1 MSSQVLARK
10 WRPRNFDTLV
20 GQQHVVKALTH
31 ALTHQRLHHAYL
43 FTGTRGVGKTTIARI
58 LAKSLNCE
66 TGITASPC
74 GVCAACTEI
83 DAGRYVDYIEM
94 DAASYRG
101 VDDMVDLLERATYA
115 PSSGRYKVYMIDEV
129 HQLTNH
135 AFNAMLKTLEEPP
148 AHVLFILA
156 TTDPQKVPVTVLSR
170 CLQFNLKQMPGSAI
184 AGHLAMV
191 LREEGIQSEEGA
203 LRLVA
208 NSARGSM
215 RDALSL
221 MDQAIAFCAGSVSES
236 AVREMLGSVDSDY
249 LYRLLEALNAD
260 DVATALAVAD
270 EMEARSL
277 SFDEALG
284 ELAVLLHRIALLQQ
298 VPTALPEEGW
308 DPQRLQALAAAMDAE
323 LVQLFYQI
331 ALQGRHD
338 LPNAPDSYA
347 GFSMTLL
354 RMAAFRQAP
363 VQAAPA
369 PATPAAPASPAAA
382 RGPVAATATPAATST
397 PSRPASR
404 YTPPNRGAAA
414 AVSPTPSSPTPASPA
429 PAASASATPATSA
442 SATTAMASIDDW
454 PSFARGLGVVGIT
467 KQLAQQSELVSFQ
480 DGLVSLRVPS
490 GSRHLAER
498 MYQDKLLL
506 ALQTALGAAVKLEVN
521 IGATSGGGTAL
532 DRATEAIHQDGFV
545 RALQED
551 FGATIVPSSIKP
563 AQ

>member
-221 MDQAIAFCAGSVSES
+221 MDQAIAFCAGSVSET

-260 DVATALAVAD
+260 DVAAALAVAD

-277 SFDEALG
+277 SFDEALS

-331 ALQGRHD
+331 ALQGRND

-363 VQAAPA
+363 V
-369 PATPAAPASPAAA
+369 PATPSSTVTPTSFAAAPSSPAA
-382 RGPVAATATPAATST
+382 PSPA
-397 PSRPASR
+397 SRPAPR
-404 YTPPNRGAAA
+404 YTPPNRVASAPASRAAA
-414 AVSPTPSSPTPASPA
+414 A
-429 PAASASATPATSA
+429 PAAAKS
-442 SATTAMASIDDW
+442 MASITDW

-490 GSRHLAER
+490 GSKHLAER

-521 IGATSGGGTAL
+521 VGATSGGGTAL
-532 DRATEAIHQDGFV
+532 DRATEAIHQDSFV

>member
-260 DVATALAVAD
+260 DVAAALAVAD

-277 SFDEALG
+277 SFDEALS

-331 ALQGRHD
+331 ALQGRND

-363 VQAAPA
+363 V
-369 PATPAAPASPAAA
+369 PATPSSTVTPTSSAAAPFSPAA
-382 RGPVAATATPAATST
+382 PSPA
-397 PSRPASR
+397 SRPAPR
-404 YTPPNRGAAA
+404 YTPPNRVASPPASRAAA
-414 AVSPTPSSPTPASPA
+414 APVAAA
-429 PAASASATPATSA
+429 PAAAKPMPGIT
-442 SATTAMASIDDW
+442 DW

-490 GSRHLAER
+490 GSKHLAER

-532 DRATEAIHQDGFV
+532 DRATEAIHQDSFV

>member
-148 AHVLFILA
+148 SHVLFILA

-221 MDQAIAFCAGSVSES
+221 MDQAIAFCAGSVSET

-260 DVATALAVAD
+260 DVASALAVAD

-277 SFDEALG
+277 SFDEALS

-308 DPQRLQALAAAMDAE
+308 DPQRPQALAAAMDAE

-331 ALQGRHD
+331 ALQGRND

-363 VQAAPA
+363 V
-369 PATPAAPASPAAA
+369 PATPSSTVTPTSFAAAPSSPAA
-382 RGPVAATATPAATST
+382 PSPA
-397 PSRPASR
+397 SRPAPR
-404 YTPPNRGAAA
+404 YTPPNRVASAPASRAPAAPAAA
-414 AVSPTPSSPTPASPA
+414 APVAAA
-429 PAASASATPATSA
+429 PAAPAA
-442 SATTAMASIDDW
+442 AKPMASITDW

-490 GSRHLAER
+490 GSKHLAER

-532 DRATEAIHQDGFV
+532 DRATEAIHQDSFV

>member
-260 DVATALAVAD
+260 DVAAALAVAD

-277 SFDEALG
+277 SFDEALS

-331 ALQGRHD
+331 ALQGRND

-363 VQAAPA
+363 V
-369 PATPAAPASPAAA
+369 PATPSSTVTPTSSAAAPSSPAA
-382 RGPVAATATPAATST
+382 PSPA
-397 PSRPASR
+397 SRPAPR
-404 YTPPNRGAAA
+404 YTPPNRVASAPASRAPAAPAAA
-414 AVSPTPSSPTPASPA
+414 APVAAA
-429 PAASASATPATSA
+429 PAAAKP
-442 SATTAMASIDDW
+442 MASITDW

-490 GSRHLAER
+490 GSKHLAER

-521 IGATSGGGTAL
+521 VGATSGGGTAL
-532 DRATEAIHQDGFV
+532 DRATEAIHQDSFV

>member
-170 CLQFNLKQMPGSAI
+170 YLQFNLKQMPGSAI

-221 MDQAIAFCAGSVSES
+221 MDQAIAFCAGSVSET

-260 DVATALAVAD
+260 DVAAALAVAD

-277 SFDEALG
+277 SFDEALS

-331 ALQGRHD
+331 ALQGRND

-363 VQAAPA
+363 V
-369 PATPAAPASPAAA
+369 PATPSSTVTPTSFAAAPSSPAA
-382 RGPVAATATPAATST
+382 PSPA
-397 PSRPASR
+397 SRPAPR
-404 YTPPNRGAAA
+404 YTPPNRVASAPASRAAA
-414 AVSPTPSSPTPASPA
+414 APVAAA
-429 PAASASATPATSA
+429 PAAAKP
-442 SATTAMASIDDW
+442 MASIADW

-490 GSRHLAER
+490 GSKHLAER

-506 ALQTALGAAVKLEVN
+506 ALQTALGAAVKLEVS

-532 DRATEAIHQDGFV
+532 DRATEAIHQDSFV

>member
-260 DVATALAVAD
+260 DVAAALAVAD

-277 SFDEALG
+277 SFDEALS

-331 ALQGRHD
+331 ALQGRND

-363 VQAAPA
+363 V
-369 PATPAAPASPAAA
+369 PATPSSTVTPTSSAAAPSSPAA
-382 RGPVAATATPAATST
+382 PSPA
-397 PSRPASR
+397 SRPAPR
-404 YTPPNRGAAA
+404 YTPPNRVASAPASRAPAAPAAA
-414 AVSPTPSSPTPASPA
+414 APAAAAPVAAVPVVAVPQAAA
-429 PAASASATPATSA
+429 PAAAKP
-442 SATTAMASIDDW
+442 MASITDW

-490 GSRHLAER
+490 GSKHLAER

-532 DRATEAIHQDGFV
+532 DRATEAIHQDSFV

>member
-221 MDQAIAFCAGSVSES
+221 MDQAIAFCAGSVSET

-260 DVATALAVAD
+260 DVAAALAVAD

-277 SFDEALG
+277 SFDEALS

-331 ALQGRHD
+331 ALQGRND

-363 VQAAPA
+363 V
-369 PATPAAPASPAAA
+369 PATPSSTVTPTSFAAAPSSPAA
-382 RGPVAATATPAATST
+382 PSPA
-397 PSRPASR
+397 SRPAPR
-404 YTPPNRGAAA
+404 YTPPNRVASAPASRAAA
-414 AVSPTPSSPTPASPA
+414 APVAAA
-429 PAASASATPATSA
+429 PAAAKP
-442 SATTAMASIDDW
+442 MASIADW

-490 GSRHLAER
+490 GSKHLAER

-532 DRATEAIHQDGFV
+532 DRATEAIHQDSFV